1 MAAIPSILGAA
12 LGIGCGLLF
21 LLAMKRQSMAW
32 GLGAV
37 IAAFA
42 AISIAL
48 LIVRSVAREAVVPF
62 GVPAV
67 LAFLVVAVCAVLA
80 RRKGEM

>member
-1 MAAIPSILGAA
+1 MAA
-12 LGIGCGLLF
+12 
-21 LLAMKRQSMAW
+21 

-42 AISIAL
+42 AISVAL
-48 LIVRSVAREAVVPF
+48 LVVRAVSREAVVPF

>member
-1 MAAIPSILGAA
+1 MAA
-12 LGIGCGLLF
+12 
-21 LLAMKRQSMAW
+21 

-48 LIVRSVAREAVVPF
+48 LIVRSVAREAIVTF

-67 LAFLVVAVCAVLA
+67 LAFLAVAICAALFLVLTHTQNIK
-80 RRKGEM
+80 RIVRGEEKQLTIGGKDKKDE

>member
-1 MAAIPSILGAA
+1 MAA
-12 LGIGCGLLF
+12 
-21 LLAMKRQSMAW
+21 

-48 LIVRSVAREAVVPF
+48 LIVRSVAREAIVTF

-67 LAFLVVAVCAVLA
+67 LAFLAVAICAALS

>member
-1 MAAIPSILGAA
+1 MAA
-12 LGIGCGLLF
+12 
-21 LLAMKRQSMAW
+21 

-48 LIVRSVAREAVVPF
+48 LIVRSVAREAIVPF

-67 LAFLVVAVCAVLA
+67 LAFLAVAVCAALS
-80 RRKGEM
+80 

>member
-1 MAAIPSILGAA
+1 MAA
-12 LGIGCGLLF
+12 
-21 LLAMKRQSMAW
+21 

-42 AISIAL
+42 AINIAL
-48 LIVRSVAREAVVPF
+48 LVVRSVAREAVVPF

-67 LAFLVVAVCAVLA
+67 LAFLVVAVCAVLG
-80 RRKGEM
+80 RRNGEM

>member
-1 MAAIPSILGAA
+1 MAA
-12 LGIGCGLLF
+12 
-21 LLAMKRQSMAW
+21 

-48 LIVRSVAREAVVPF
+48 LIVRSVAREAIVTF

-67 LAFLVVAVCAVLA
+67 LAFLVVAVCAALS